1 MYFGLKSEVLC
12 EVLKICLINQHFE
25 SLDFCLVCEALKH
38 IAFGLIIQHF
48 ESFDFDLNG
57 EPFTIFILGLLPA
70 LTNCLAHFDLDLGFW
85 LIGRI

>member
-1 MYFGLKSEVLC
+1 MYFGLIC
-12 EVLKICLINQHFE
+12 EVLKICLISQHFE
-25 SLDFCLVCEALKH
+25 SLNFRLVWDASKH
-38 IAFGLIIQHF
+38 IDFGLINQQF
-48 ESFDFDLNG
+48 ESFDFDLIG